1 MWQTPSQILNRNK
14 AQRALMRFA
23 NFIAAMLIV
32 GLQAA
37 LAAGPI
43 ETNPYAVQGVDV
55 DVTDQSVKAAKDKAL
70 VDVQMKALVELGQNL
85 GGTGVAAEF
94 SKLEAKQVMPLLKS
108 LSIEQETMSPG
119 HYQGKFT
126 VRFLP
131 DKLKPMLAAMG
142 VHLPAEQ
149 GPPML
154 VIPVWTD
161 ESTRVVVWEDNPW
174 RKAWADLHA
183 AQSQIPILVPLGD
196 QEDSTTLSAKDIS
209 DNNLVKLEALRRRY
223 DVKTLLIAFAQPA
236 PGGGIHARVVGT
248 SDLGKI
254 TIDKVYTADTHVLA
268 DSAAFAAQRFQTLIT
283 DKFKSDQAKFAAAKA
298 GSGPAALAVLVPF
311 AGPSEWNG
319 LRSRILSTPG
329 VVGLDVT
336 SLDAG
341 GASAR
346 LLYSGNAED
355 LGPSFQ
361 AANLRLDRSGVGWT
375 IRPN

>member
-1 MWQTPSQILNRNK
+1 
-14 AQRALMRFA
+14 MRFA
-23 NFIAAMLIV
+23 FLIAVAM
-32 GLQAA
+32 A
-37 LAAGPI
+37 LATQAVMASGPI
-43 ETNPYAVQGVDV
+43 ETSPYAVQGVDV
-55 DVTDQSVKAAKDKAL
+55 DVTDQSVKVAKDKAL
-70 VDVQMKALVELGQNL
+70 VEVQMKALVELGQNL
-85 GGTGVAAEF
+85 GGSDVATEF
-94 SKLEAKQVMPLLKS
+94 SKLDAKQVMPLLKS

-131 DKLKPMLAAMG
+131 EKLKPMLSAMG
-142 VHLPAEQ
+142 VHLPSEQ

-161 ESTRVVVWEDNPW
+161 EAARVVVWEDNPW

-209 DNNLVKLEALRRRY
+209 DNNAVKLEALRRRY
-223 DVKTLLIAFAQPA
+223 DVKTLLIAFAQLA
-236 PGGGIHARVVGT
+236 PGGGIHARVIGT

-254 TIDKVYTADTHVLA
+254 TIDKVYTADTHQLT
-268 DSAAFAAQRFQTLIT
+268 DSAALAAQRFQTLIT
-283 DKFKSDQAKFAAAKA
+283 DKFKSDQAKVAAAKA
-298 GSGPAALAVLVPF
+298 ASGPAALAVLVPF

-346 LLYSGNAED
+346 LLYNGNVED

-361 AANLRLDRSGVGWT
+361 AANLRLERAGLGWT
-375 IRPN
+375 IRPL